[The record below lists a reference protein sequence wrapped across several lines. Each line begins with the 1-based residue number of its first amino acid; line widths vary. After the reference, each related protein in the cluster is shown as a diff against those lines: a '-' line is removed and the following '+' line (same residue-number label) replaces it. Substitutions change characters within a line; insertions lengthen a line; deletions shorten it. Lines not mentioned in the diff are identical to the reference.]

1 MNIPIELNACKNFK
15 DCMVATFS
23 KSLKEGALMRLT
35 PIIPKA
41 LKTIKLINS
50 NINRIKTCFMGA

>member
-15 DCMVATFS
+15 DCMVAVFS
-23 KSLKEGALMRLT
+23 KSLREGASMRLT

-41 LKTIKLINS
+41 LKTIKLTNS
-50 NINRIKTCFMGA
+50 NINKIKTCFMGA